1 MWSPTLISG
10 SCAKPRESKKKS
22 IEEESIVTC
31 VPNWGS
37 VLTVFTF
44 PEYDSIPAKLMF
56 HCSQMRPAPR
66 ASQTTISDR
75 EASPRPL
82 LKSPSRRAR
91 MGVAALTRVVN
102 FLESVDGCRDSLHSR
117 FELKSQKLR
126 VVSRLAQIAA
136 MKPERLLLG
145 GFPHVAQFPLPRSGV
160 IGGVRPETPTLTNF
174 RCNLWRDQI
183 RSPSIHRAVT
193 GGVDDQIGGQ
203 SLAVTQHYSLLR
215 QPHYIHAGLELDVS

>member
-66 ASQTTISDR
+66 ASQTTISDG
-75 EASPRPL
+75 EASPRPV

-126 VVSRLAQIAA
+126 VVPRLVQVAA

-145 GFPHVAQFPLPRSGV
+145 GLPHVAQLPLPWPRV
-160 IGGVRPETPTLTNF
+160 VGGVRPESPTPADL

-183 RSPSIHRAVT
+183 RRPSVHRAVS
-193 GGVDDQIGGQ
+193 GGVDDQVGGQ
-203 SLAVTQHYSLLR
+203 SIPVAQN
-215 QPHYIHAGLELDVS
+215 D